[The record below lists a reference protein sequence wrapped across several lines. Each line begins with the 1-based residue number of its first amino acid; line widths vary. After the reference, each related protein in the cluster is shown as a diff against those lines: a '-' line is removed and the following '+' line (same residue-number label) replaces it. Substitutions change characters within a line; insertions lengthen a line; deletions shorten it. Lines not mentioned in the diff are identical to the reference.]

1 MPKACSCL
9 NEDRSDPSFF
19 AICHDFHSNAN
30 ALVQWR
36 SLALLVERWFIQILH
51 AALPDDISS
60 SLEDSIEDM
69 VSVVL
74 ALTVQSDRNDLFVDK
89 IGTLTPEEQEDL
101 MKRIESITSSLRR
114 DGKKTDIDSLR
125 LAPFQ
130 DASSSL
136 I

>member
-1 MPKACSCL
+1 L
-9 NEDRSDPSFF
+9 R
-19 AICHDFHSNAN
+19 
-30 ALVQWR
+30 
-36 SLALLVERWFIQILH
+36 

-74 ALTVQSDRNDLFVDK
+74 ALTVQSERKDLFVDK
-89 IGTLTPEEQEDL
+89 ILSLPPEEQEDL

-114 DGKKTDIDSLR
+114 DGKKSDIDSLR
-125 LAPFQ
+125 LASFGTRGQ
-130 DASSSL
+130 